1 MAVAYAGSEAGARWV
16 SAALNR
22 YEAWIIMV
30 AEEFLRLANE
40 DQGITDAWK
49 STVAKYKLS
58 QDEMAMIWEEVV
70 RRHTQ

>member
-1 MAVAYAGSEAGARWV
+1 
-16 SAALNR
+16 
-22 YEAWIIMV
+22 MV